1 MASDANGLFSSGGFM
16 PHGMC
21 DLWQPGI
28 LGLHIAS
35 DLLMSLAYFSIP
47 ITLLYFVRKRRD
59 LEFHWTFVS
68 FAVFIVACGATHL
81 MDIWVIWHPVY
92 WLSGAIKAMAALAA
106 VPPAILLVKHL
117 PAALALPSPSALRGA
132 YLDLETEVEERRR
145 PGKELSLANDQLRAE
160 TAR

>member
-28 LGLHIAS
+28 LGLHIGS

-59 LEFHWTFVS
+59 LEFHWMFIS

-92 WLSGAIKAMAALAA
+92 WLSGAIKAMAALASIA
-106 VPPAILLVKHL
+106 TAILLVKHC
-117 PAALALPSPSALRGA
+117 PAVLALPNPSALRDA
-132 YLDLETEVEERRR
+132 NSELEMEVAERRR
-145 PGKELSLANDQLRAE
+145 TGKELRLANDQ
-160 TAR
+160 

>member
-21 DLWQPGI
+21 YLWQPGI

-92 WLSGAIKAMAALAA
+92 WLSGVVKALTALASVA
-106 VPPAILLVKHL
+106 TAILLLKLV
-117 PAALALPSPSALRGA
+117 PAALRMPSAA
-132 YLDLETEVEERRR
+132 AIETANAQLAAESAERRLAQESLR
-145 PGKELSLANDQLRAE
+145 LAKEVPRA
-160 TAR
+160 